1 MTAIS
6 IDGQLVAPEHAMI
19 SVLDRGLLY
28 GDGLFEVLRTWHGAP
43 VDLPAHLDRLYASAE
58 ALARRAIDRGAL
70 AAAVHATLA
79 AAGAG
84 EQRIR
89 IVLTRG
95 PGALSA
101 RTEELGPGRAIVIA
115 EPLPELPTEVACAVV
130 DWPLPRRP
138 GPAHKSLAYLDHIVA
153 RDLARAAGADEA
165 LRLDGQGLV
174 VEGATSNVH
183 VVVDGTLVS
192 PPAAAGALPGVVRGR
207 LLAAAARLGIAVRE
221 DRITVDQLRAA
232 DEILLTSSLRG
243 VVAVTRLDGVA
254 RVAGRTTARLAAA
267 VREEVL
273 AALACR

>member
-58 ALARRAIDRGAL
+58 ALALRAIDRSAL